1 MLKIKDNVDLKE
13 LEKFGFYENNTKT
26 AYYYHLDERFDNY
39 DDKYEIKWELSVYC
53 KDRSLRLFNEIRVDK
68 QFHTAYSLDHL
79 DIIMRLIQAGYVE
92 KVEE

>member
-1 MLKIKDNVDLKE
+1 MLKIKDNIDLKE

-26 AYYYHLDERFDNY
+26 AYYYKLDERFDNY
-39 DDKYEIKWELSVYC
+39 NDTYEIKWELSVYC

-79 DIIMRLIQAGYVE
+79 DIIMRLISAGLVE
-92 KVEE
+92 KVVD